1 MGALTDIRVYL
12 TQAHTCGYWPDRQ
25 ARDLVLDPQEP
36 ALAAVYE
43 HALGMGFRRS
53 GRHVYRPHCGT
64 CSACQPIRLPVASF
78 QPDRTQRRIAKR
90 NADLVMNVAP
100 ARRSDEHFELYA
112 RYLGARHPDSPMAD
126 PSHEEFEQFLIGD
139 WSPTRFIE
147 WRLDGRL
154 LAVAVTDV
162 TANALS
168 AVYTYFDPGFESRSL
183 GTQAIL
189 GQIEW
194 AKATARPHLYLGFW
208 LKDHPKMDY
217 KRRFR
222 PMERL
227 WNGHWIAFDDGE
239 QE

>member
-43 HALGMGFRRS
+43 PALAMGFRRS
-53 GRHVYRPHCGT
+53 GKHVYRPHCGLCT
-64 CSACQPIRLPVASF
+64 ACQPIRLPVARF
-78 QPDRTQRRIAKR
+78 RPDRTQRRIAKR
-90 NADLVMNVAP
+90 NTDLVMNIGP
-100 ARRSDEHFELYA
+100 ARCDDEVFDLYA
-112 RYLGARHPDSPMAD
+112 RYLGARHPDSPMAE
-126 PSHEEFEQFLIGD
+126 PSPGEFAQFLIGD
-139 WSPTRFIE
+139 WSPTRFLE
-147 WRLDGRL
+147 WRLHGQL
-154 LAVAVTDV
+154 VAVAVTDV

-168 AVYTYFDPGFESRSL
+168 AVYTFFDPAFERRSL
-183 GTQAIL
+183 GTQAVL

-194 AKATARPHLYLGFW
+194 ARATARPHLYLGFW

-222 PMERL
+222 PLERL
-227 WNGHWIAFDDGE
+227 WNGHWIAFDEDPA
-239 QE
+239 